1 MKFEILMKRLLQILI
16 NSKSEMIH
24 ITAPPSVDQN
34 TESGISCSGEDCL
47 PFKAEEYLQHSIC
60 VHCTSTAIGFSNAS
74 GGVM

>member
-1 MKFEILMKRLLQILI
+1 MKFEILMKRLSQILI

-34 TESGISCSGEDCL
+34 TESGISCSGEDFL

-60 VHCTSTAIGFSNAS
+60 VRCISMPTGFSNTS